1 MGEINKKCQVPTP
14 YEIVVHMLDKVGYT
28 ENLFGK
34 RILENSCGAGG
45 FLSEIVHR
53 YIQDCVNHKYS
64 KEQITLGLQRDI
76 HGFEKDR
83 KLHKLCIQNLSR
95 IAEEYGITGVHWNI
109 KRKNA
114 LHATPKAKYQFVVGN
129 PPYLAY
135 PELDSKTRTYLRSLF
150 FSCKRGKPDYY
161 FAFIETALNAL
172 ALDGKMVYLVPGN
185 FMKNLY
191 SNNLREL
198 LLPSLYEIIDYSHHK
213 LFEKVLTSSVII
225 CCDRSKNTS
234 VVRYEDRHYNHT
246 YITPKDRMAGKW
258 IFGRPEQQNR
268 MLFSDFFH
276 ASAPVATQLNRA
288 FVVHSWK
295 NLDDQFIEVDKLM
308 IEKTLLRNAAGPKA
322 LQKEIAEKIIFPYT
336 YDSQGNL
343 VRYSEEQ
350 FRRKFPEGY
359 KYLQNYKSDLE
370 KRKSDKQALWYEY
383 GRSQLLSHLNQ
394 PKLLLS
400 SFITG
405 GPRTYILD
413 LQTVPYAGIC
423 ITAKEGYIVNQAQR
437 IINSQEF
444 MDYVRMIGVCTNG
457 VSYRISPTDI
467 NSFQFPRELL
477 EE

>member
-1 MGEINKKCQVPTP
+1 
-14 YEIVVHMLDKVGYT
+14 
-28 ENLFGK
+28 
-34 RILENSCGAGG
+34 
-45 FLSEIVHR
+45 
-53 YIQDCVNHKYS
+53 
-64 KEQITLGLQRDI
+64 
-76 HGFEKDR
+76 
-83 KLHKLCIQNLSR
+83 
-95 IAEEYGITGVHWNI
+95 
-109 KRKNA
+109 
-114 LHATPKAKYQFVVGN
+114 
-129 PPYLAY
+129 
-135 PELDSKTRTYLRSLF
+135 
-150 FSCKRGKPDYY
+150 
-161 FAFIETALNAL
+161 
-172 ALDGKMVYLVPGN
+172 
-185 FMKNLY
+185 
-191 SNNLREL
+191 
-198 LLPSLYEIIDYSHHK
+198 
-213 LFEKVLTSSVII
+213 
-225 CCDRSKNTS
+225 
-234 VVRYEDRHYNHT
+234 
-246 YITPKDRMAGKW
+246 
-258 IFGRPEQQNR
+258 
-268 MLFSDFFH
+268 
-276 ASAPVATQLNRA
+276 
-288 FVVHSWK
+288 
-295 NLDDQFIEVDKLM
+295 M

-423 ITAKEGYIVNQAQR
+423 IIAKEGYTVNQAQR